1 MNDKLFIWAQ
11 GDREFAQVLLFVKVC
26 AFVFRICLHWDNMTS
41 RIHARNVLCLTGC
54 TSQHCKYNTESQS
67 RSRRMQSDFIPF
79 PFCLLFWLPK
89 KFVYQICFTVILS
102 SPSRVM
108 MPVHFSW
115 PLVKKHLSR
124 SISFPKAFPDRD
136 RWCPFKRSHGSVL
149 FLVLTTHTDTETHW
163 ETHNHADVD
172 TQQSLHLCVH
182 TDNHKHEQHMQ
193 MHM

>member
-26 AFVFRICLHWDNMTS
+26 AFAFRICLHWDNMTS

-54 TSQHCKYNTESQS
+54 TSQHCKYNTKSQS

-115 PLVKKHLSR
+115 PLVKSIWAVALVSPKLSLIETDGVHLKGPMEVCY
-124 SISFPKAFPDRD
+124 F
-136 RWCPFKRSHGSVL
+136 WCLQPTQILR
-149 FLVLTTHTDTETHW
+149 HTGK
-163 ETHNHADVD
+163 HNHADVD

>member
-26 AFVFRICLHWDNMTS
+26 AFAFRICLHWDNMTS

-79 PFCLLFWLPK
+79 LSAFLTAEEIFLSNLFHSHS
-89 KFVYQICFTVILS
+89 F
-102 SPSRVM
+102 
-108 MPVHFSW
+108 FSFQSNDAGSFQ
-115 PLVKKHLSR
+115 LAAGKKHLSR

>member
-26 AFVFRICLHWDNMTS
+26 AFAFRICLHWDNMTS

-89 KFVYQICFTVILS
+89 KFVYQIYFTVILS

-115 PLVKKHLSR
+115 PLVKSIWVVALVSPKLSLIETDGVHLKGPMEVCYFWCLQPTQILRHTGKHT
-124 SISFPKAFPDRD
+124 I
-136 RWCPFKRSHGSVL
+136 
-149 FLVLTTHTDTETHW
+149 
-163 ETHNHADVD
+163 
-172 TQQSLHLCVH
+172 
-182 TDNHKHEQHMQ
+182 MQ
-193 MHM
+193 M